1 MSLAASA
8 LASAVFAESEH
19 AVELGAPTWVFGA
32 VALVVFAI
40 LGVVTFSYRDV
51 ANRHAQ
57 KSAAHDAHGEH
68 GH

>member
-8 LASAVFAESEH
+8 LASAVVAESAH
-19 AVELGAPTWVFGA
+19 ADLGAPTWVFGA
-32 VALVVFAI
+32 VALVIFAI

-51 ANRHAQ
+51 ANRHAAKAQ
-57 KSAAHDAHGEH
+57 AHEHHGEH